1 LGVVNAGGENL
12 AFRFFRFVV
21 HTLSHFDCDSGLN
34 KCFRSKSGLYNIE
47 EEITLQIR
55 LLLKFLLITATLA
68 VAFSSGQVVAQTQSE
83 ATAVNGNFLRL
94 RDLLREV
101 RERNPEILAAEKR
114 RQAVQARIKPAGAY
128 ADPQI
133 AFQAMYAP
141 YPLNN
146 VFDGE
151 RIFTISQ
158 MFEFPGK
165 LGLMSGMARKESDA
179 VGADLE
185 TVRLRVLKDVKAT
198 YFMLYRVDRE
208 LEINAENRMLMK
220 QFIEIANV
228 KYATGMGLQPDIIKA
243 QVEFSMLVNDS
254 LMLAQERGSAAA
266 MLNSLLN
273 RPRETPVS
281 LTAEFFDPRQ
291 FKFSLD
297 SLAQTAYAQ
306 RPELRNMQSMAEM
319 YQLSARLARKE
330 YIPNFMLSFS
340 HRQMPDQMRNF
351 DAMVSLNLPIYFWRK
366 QTPRV
371 QEAEANYGMA
381 TANLQAMR
389 NMVRFEV
396 ESAFLK
402 VEQAGRSVGIFQN
415 TIVPQAEQSLLAN
428 RAAYETNKVDF
439 LMLIDSQRTLR
450 DMKLAYYQALADFGA
465 RLAELERVV
474 GVDLVKMD

>member
-1 LGVVNAGGENL
+1 MQYKD
-12 AFRFFRFVV
+12 F
-21 HTLSHFDCDSGLN
+21 
-34 KCFRSKSGLYNIE
+34 KIE
-47 EEITLQIR
+47 EEIPLRIR
-55 LLLKFLLITATLA
+55 FLLKFLLIVATLTA
-68 VAFSSGQVVAQTQSE
+68 AFSSGQVAAQTRSE
-83 ATAVNGNFLRL
+83 APAVNGNFLRL
-94 RDLLREV
+94 RDLLREA

-114 RQAVQARIKPAGAY
+114 WQGAQARIKPAGTY

-146 VFDGE
+146 VFNGE

-165 LGLMSGMARKESDA
+165 LGLMSGMARKESEA
-179 VGADLE
+179 VGADFE

-208 LEINAENRMLMK
+208 LEINAENRQLMK
-220 QFIEIANV
+220 QFIEITNV

-243 QVEFSMLVNDS
+243 QVEYSMLVNDS

-266 MLNSLLN
+266 MLNALLN
-273 RPRETPVS
+273 RPRETAVP
-281 LTAEFFDPRQ
+281 LTADFFDPRQ
-291 FKFSLD
+291 FTFSLD
-297 SLAQTAYAQ
+297 SLAQAAIAQ

-340 HRQMPDQMRNF
+340 HRRMPDMMTNF
-351 DAMVSLNLPIYFWRK
+351 DAMLSLNLPIYFWRK

-381 TANLQAMR
+381 NASLQAMR

-402 VEQAGRSVGIFQN
+402 AEQAARSVRIFEN
-415 TIVPQAEQSLLAN
+415 TIVPQAEQSLLAS

-450 DMKLAYYQALADFGA
+450 DMKLAYYQGLAEFGT

-474 GVDLVKMD
+474 GVELVKME

>member
-1 LGVVNAGGENL
+1 LRI
-12 AFRFFRFVV
+12 RFLF
-21 HTLSHFDCDSGLN
+21 T
-34 KCFRSKSGLYNIE
+34 
-47 EEITLQIR
+47 
-55 LLLKFLLITATLA
+55 LLLAAASLTPQ
-68 VAFSSGQVVAQTQSE
+68 SGAQARSADSTS
-83 ATAVNGNFLRL
+83 TNGAALRL
-94 RDLLREV
+94 RDLLREA

-114 RQAVQARIKPAGAY
+114 WQAAQARIKPAGTY

-133 AFQAMYAP
+133 AFQTMYAP
-141 YPLNN
+141 YPLTNAFN
-146 VFDGE
+146 GE
-151 RIFTISQ
+151 RVFTISQ

-165 LGLMSGMARKESDA
+165 LGLMSGMARKESEA
-179 VGADLE
+179 IGADVE
-185 TVRLRVLKDVKAT
+185 TTKLRVLKEVKAT

-208 LEINAENRMLMK
+208 LEINFENRQLMK

-243 QVEFSMLVNDS
+243 QVEYSMLVNDS
-254 LMLAQERGSAAA
+254 LMLAQERGSSAA

-291 FKFSLD
+291 YKFSLD
-297 SLAQTAYAQ
+297 SLAQVSFAQ
-306 RPELRNMQSMAEM
+306 RPELRNMQLMAEM
-319 YQLSARLARKE
+319 YQLSSRLARKE

-340 HRQMPDQMRNF
+340 NRRMPDRMTNW
-351 DAMVSLNLPIYFWRK
+351 DGMVSLNLPIYFWRK

-381 TANLQAMR
+381 NANLQAMR

-402 VEQAGRSVGIFQN
+402 VEQAGRSVRIFEN
-415 TIVPQAEQSLLAN
+415 TIIPQAEQSLFAN

-450 DMKLAYYQALADFGA
+450 DMKLAYYQALAEFGT

-474 GVDLVKMD
+474 GVELTK

>member
-1 LGVVNAGGENL
+1 MRIRSQKTVY
-12 AFRFFRFVV
+12 RFLFA
-21 HTLSHFDCDSGLN
+21 
-34 KCFRSKSGLYNIE
+34 
-47 EEITLQIR
+47 
-55 LLLKFLLITATLA
+55 LLLAAASVTT
-68 VAFSSGQVVAQTQSE
+68 AQTRSVDSTSTNG
-83 ATAVNGNFLRL
+83 ATLRL
-94 RDLLREV
+94 RELLREA

-114 RQAVQARIKPAGAY
+114 RQAAQARIKPAGTY

-133 AFQAMYAP
+133 AFQSMYAP
-141 YPLNN
+141 YPLTN
-146 VFDGE
+146 VGNGE

-165 LGLMSGMARKESDA
+165 LGLMSNMARKESEA
-179 VGADLE
+179 IGADVE
-185 TVRLRVLKDVKAT
+185 TTRLRVLKDVKAT

-208 LEINAENRMLMK
+208 LEINAANRRLMK

-273 RPRETPVS
+273 RPRETTVP
-281 LTAEFFDPRQ
+281 LTTEFFDPQQ
-291 FKFSLD
+291 FHFSLD
-297 SLAQTAYAQ
+297 SLAQTAYGQ

-319 YQLSARLARKE
+319 YQLSSRLARKE

-340 HRQMPDQMRNF
+340 NRRMPDKMNNW
-351 DAMVSLNLPIYFWRK
+351 DGMVSLNLPIYFWRK

-381 TANLQAMR
+381 NANLQAMR

-402 VEQAGRSVGIFQN
+402 AEQAARSVRIFET
-415 TIVPQAEQSLLAN
+415 TIVPQAEQSLLAS

-439 LMLIDSQRTLR
+439 LMLLDSQRVLR
-450 DMKLAYYQALADFGA
+450 DMRLAYYQGLAEFGA
-465 RLAELERVV
+465 RLSELERVA
-474 GVDLVKMD
+474 GVDLSSRFLEQ

>member
-1 LGVVNAGGENL
+1 MYKVLFG
-12 AFRFFRFVV
+12 
-21 HTLSHFDCDSGLN
+21 
-34 KCFRSKSGLYNIE
+34 
-47 EEITLQIR
+47 
-55 LLLKFLLITATLA
+55 LLLVAAQAASPVFAQQNSATFHLA
-68 VAFSSGQVVAQTQSE
+68 
-83 ATAVNGNFLRL
+83 
-94 RDLLREV
+94 DLLREA

-114 RQAVQARIKPAGAY
+114 WQGTQARIKPAGTL

-146 VFDGE
+146 VFNGE

-165 LGLMSGMARKESDA
+165 LGLMSGMARKESEA
-179 VGADLE
+179 VGADFE

-243 QVEFSMLVNDS
+243 QVEYSMLVNDS

-273 RPRETPVS
+273 RPRETPVP
-281 LTAEFFDPRQ
+281 LIAEFFDPRLY
-291 FKFSLD
+291 KFSLD
-297 SLAQTAYAQ
+297 SLAQVAYVQ

-351 DAMVSLNLPIYFWRK
+351 DAMLSLNLPIYFWRK

-381 TANLQAMR
+381 TASLQAMR

-402 VEQAGRSVGIFQN
+402 VEQAGRSVRIFQN

-450 DMKLAYYQALADFGA
+450 DMKLAYYQALAAFGT

-474 GVDLVKMD
+474 GVELTK

>member
-1 LGVVNAGGENL
+1 MRIRFLFALVFIAVILADALSFRPAAAQSRAVDSASANA
-12 AFRFFRFVV
+12 
-21 HTLSHFDCDSGLN
+21 S
-34 KCFRSKSGLYNIE
+34 
-47 EEITLQIR
+47 
-55 LLLKFLLITATLA
+55 
-68 VAFSSGQVVAQTQSE
+68 
-83 ATAVNGNFLRL
+83 FLRL
-94 RDLLREV
+94 RDLLREA
-101 RERNPEILAAEKR
+101 RERNPEIQAAEKR
-114 RQAVQARIKPAGAY
+114 WQAAQSRIKPAGTY

-133 AFQAMYAP
+133 AFQAMYVP
-141 YPLNN
+141 YPLKN
-146 VFDGE
+146 VFNGE

-165 LGLMSGMARKESDA
+165 LGLMSGMARKEADG
-179 VGADLE
+179 VGADVA
-185 TVRLRVLKDVKAT
+185 TIRLRVLKDVKAT

-243 QVEFSMLVNDS
+243 QVEYSMMVNDS

-266 MLNSLLN
+266 MLNALLN
-273 RPRETPVS
+273 RPRETPVP
-281 LTAEFFDPRQ
+281 LTADFFYPRQ
-291 FKFSLD
+291 YTFALD
-297 SLAQTAYAQ
+297 SLSQAAFAQ

-340 HRQMPDQMRNF
+340 HRRMPDMMRNW
-351 DAMVSLNLPIYFWRK
+351 DGMISLNLPIYFWRK
-366 QTPRV
+366 QAPRV

-402 VEQAGRSVGIFQN
+402 VEQAARSVRIFEN

-450 DMKLAYYQALADFGA
+450 DMKLAYYQALADFGM

-474 GVDLVKMD
+474 GVDLTRLD

>member
-1 LGVVNAGGENL
+1 MKTDVSLK
-12 AFRFFRFVV
+12 FTF
-21 HTLSHFDCDSGLN
+21 C
-34 KCFRSKSGLYNIE
+34 
-47 EEITLQIR
+47 
-55 LLLKFLLITATLA
+55 LLLCLGMSMAVLA
-68 VAFSSGQVVAQTQSE
+68 QGDHGGTVSLAA
-83 ATAVNGNFLRL
+83 
-94 RDLLREV
+94 LLREA
-101 RERNPEILAAEKR
+101 RERNPEIQAAEKR
-114 RQAVQARIKPAGAY
+114 QQAAQARIKPAGTY

-133 AFQAMYAP
+133 AFQAMDAP
-141 YPLNN
+141 YPLDN
-146 VFDGE
+146 VFNGE

-165 LGLMSGMARKESDA
+165 LGLMSGMARKESEA
-179 VGADLE
+179 IGADVE
-185 TVRLRVLKDVKAT
+185 TTRLRVLKDVKAT

-208 LEINAENRMLMK
+208 LEINAENRQLMK

-243 QVEFSMLVNDS
+243 QLEYSMLVNDS

-273 RPRETPVS
+273 RPRETPVPQIV
-281 LTAEFFDPRQ
+281 EFFDPQQ
-291 FKFSLD
+291 FTFSLD

-351 DAMVSLNLPIYFWRK
+351 DAMVSLNLPVYFWRK

-402 VEQAGRSVGIFQN
+402 VEQAGRSVQIFKN
-415 TIVPQAEQSLLAN
+415 TIVPQAEQSLLAS

-450 DMKLAYYQALADFGA
+450 DMKLAYYQALAEFGT

-474 GVDLVKMD
+474 GADLAKLE

>member
-1 LGVVNAGGENL
+1 MQAKSLFSYLFAAAIL
-12 AFRFFRFVV
+12 
-21 HTLSHFDCDSGLN
+21 TSGLAS
-34 KCFRSKSGLYNIE
+34 R
-47 EEITLQIR
+47 QV
-55 LLLKFLLITATLA
+55 TAQLPPSDSPA
-68 VAFSSGQVVAQTQSE
+68 GSEVV
-83 ATAVNGNFLRL
+83 RL
-94 RDLLREV
+94 RDLLREA
-101 RERNPEILAAEKR
+101 RERNPEILAAEKKW
-114 RQAVQARIKPAGAY
+114 QAAQSRIKPAGTY

-133 AFQAMYAP
+133 AFQAMYVP
-141 YPLNN
+141 YPLKN
-146 VFDGE
+146 VFNGE

-165 LGLMSGMARKESDA
+165 LGLMSGMARKEADG
-179 VGADLE
+179 VGADMA
-185 TVRLRVLKDVKAT
+185 TIRLRVLKDVKAT

-208 LEINAENRMLMK
+208 LEINFENRMLMK

-243 QVEFSMLVNDS
+243 QVEYSMLVNDS
-254 LMLAQERGSAAA
+254 LMLAQERGSAVA
-266 MLNSLLN
+266 MLNALLN
-273 RPRETPVS
+273 RPRETPVPPT
-281 LTAEFFDPRQ
+281 LEFFDPRQ
-291 FKFSLD
+291 FTFSLD
-297 SLAQTAYAQ
+297 SLAQAAFAQ

-330 YIPNFMLSFS
+330 YIPNFMLSFT
-340 HRQMPDQMRNF
+340 HRRMPDMMRNW
-351 DAMVSLNLPIYFWRK
+351 DGMVSINLPIYFWRK

-402 VEQAGRSVGIFQN
+402 VEQAARSVRIFEN

-450 DMKLAYYQALADFGA
+450 DMRLAYYQALADFGT

-474 GVDLVKMD
+474 GMELSK

>member
-1 LGVVNAGGENL
+1 MRIRSL
-12 AFRFFRFVV
+12 FV
-21 HTLSHFDCDSGLN
+21 
-34 KCFRSKSGLYNIE
+34 
-47 EEITLQIR
+47 
-55 LLLKFLLITATLA
+55 LLLAAASLTA
-68 VAFSSGQVVAQTQSE
+68 AQTRPVDS
-83 ATAVNGNFLRL
+83 TSTNGAALRL
-94 RDLLREV
+94 RELLREA

-114 RQAVQARIKPAGAY
+114 RQAAQARIKPAGTY

-133 AFQAMYAP
+133 AFQTMYAP
-141 YPLNN
+141 YPLTNAFN
-146 VFDGE
+146 GE

-165 LGLMSGMARKESDA
+165 LGLMSGMARKESEA
-179 VGADLE
+179 ISADVE
-185 TVRLRVLKDVKAT
+185 TTRLRVLRDVKAT

-208 LEINAENRMLMK
+208 LEINAANRRLMK

-254 LMLAQERGSAAA
+254 LMLAQEHGSAAA

-273 RPRETPVS
+273 RPRETLVP
-281 LTAEFFDPRQ
+281 LTTEFFDPQQ

-297 SLAQTAYAQ
+297 SLAQVAYAQ

-340 HRQMPDQMRNF
+340 NRRMPDKMNNW
-351 DAMVSLNLPIYFWRK
+351 DGMVSLNLPIYFWRK

-381 TANLQAMR
+381 NANLQAMR

-402 VEQAGRSVGIFQN
+402 AEQAARSVRIFEN
-415 TIVPQAEQSLLAN
+415 TIVPQAEQSLLAS

-439 LMLIDSQRTLR
+439 LMLLDSQRVLR
-450 DMKLAYYQALADFGA
+450 DMRLAYHQGLAEFGA
-465 RLAELERVV
+465 RLSELERVV
-474 GVDLVKMD
+474 GVDLSSRFLEQ

>member
-1 LGVVNAGGENL
+1 MQIKNL
-12 AFRFFRFVV
+12 KIAEDIKLRIRF
-21 HTLSHFDCDSGLN
+21 
-34 KCFRSKSGLYNIE
+34 
-47 EEITLQIR
+47 
-55 LLLKFLLITATLA
+55 LLTLLITATLTA
-68 VAFSSGQVVAQTQSE
+68 AFSSNPVAAQTQSE
-83 ATAVNGNFLRL
+83 ASTPVNGNVLRL
-94 RDLLREV
+94 RDLLREA

-114 RQAVQARIKPAGAY
+114 WQAAQSRIKPAGTY

-146 VFDGE
+146 VFNGE

-179 VGADLE
+179 VGADYE
-185 TVRLRVLKDVKAT
+185 TTKLRVLKEVKTT

-243 QVEFSMLVNDS
+243 QVEYSMLVNDS

-273 RPRETPVS
+273 RPRETPVPT
-281 LTAEFFDPRQ
+281 TAEFFDPRQ
-291 FKFSLD
+291 YKFSLD
-297 SLAQTAYAQ
+297 SLAQVAYAQ

-330 YIPNFMLSFS
+330 YIPNFMLSFT
-340 HRQMPDQMRNF
+340 HRRMPDMMTNW
-351 DAMVSLNLPIYFWRK
+351 DGMISLNLPIYFWRK

-402 VEQAGRSVGIFQN
+402 VEQAGRSLRIFEN
-415 TIVPQAEQSLLAN
+415 TIVPQAGQSLLAS

-450 DMKLAYYQALADFGA
+450 DMKLAYYQALAEFGT

-474 GVDLVKMD
+474 GVELTK